1 MSVSAAKS
9 RIHWLPL
16 AWAAACLV
24 VLGLAFFSI
33 SWAFVDVHNV
43 FREATSGSWSQY
55 VGYVFTRGLEY
66 RPLFTQGV

>member
-16 AWAAACLV
+16 AWAAGCLL

-55 VGYVFTRGLEY
+55 VG
-66 RPLFTQGV
+66 